1 MNALRR
7 DGQLPT
13 QVFCAECGTPLD
25 PVRAARVRFSAERQI
40 YFCSAEH
47 ADAFAWLGP
56 SSGEASLSE
65 PPTLPSDPAAVLSE
79 PAAVFAT
86 SAAAL
91 RAAQREPTVPRDEPS
106 DRSRLQP
113 VSPVAA
119 AAGGLGEPPL
129 SFVAVERGPEGSIA
143 PPPSPPRRLRFAW
156 VAWAPILML
165 CGTTLLSAA
174 QERPF
179 WAQLIAIF
187 VLLLA
192 QLMELHSADND
203 STRGFPAVLRNAA
216 EYMVRVTRPSVPA
229 IKSSSELRSGEEVVV
244 SADEIV
250 PVDGVIASGEALI
263 IPWHGTEQTES
274 VTSGSR
280 IVAGARVVAGE
291 LVIVATKTG
300 AQRAF
305 HAPDAFIRHHALLKV
320 AGWVSWVWGPCLGLL
335 SCLLLRLQEQAW
347 LSCVAAGVSVCA
359 TFALPGALRHA
370 HQLLKRSW
378 VAAAERGIAY
388 CDAQVFERAGQ
399 VNSAVFCARGSVLSG
414 EPDVA
419 EVHVWRGA
427 TEESVLAIA
436 AGAESAV
443 HHPIASATIRAAHHR
458 RVSIDACRGHHVSA
472 GLGVT
477 CSSSEGRAVVVGS
490 RELLLRERISV
501 AIAEET
507 LRMLET
513 RGNSTLLVAVDGR
526 LIGVLGLQDTLR
538 TGARAAFQLLLDH
551 KIEPILLSGDA
562 RATTEAVARSLSC
575 EHVRPE
581 VPALGRSRE
590 VRSLID
596 SGLIVAVVGNS
607 PRDDVA
613 LGAASVPII
622 LQGAAMVRSDSPH
635 GHERGIGLA
644 GDRVIEATIA
654 LLIAKQGRHN
664 LQVFLACW
672 LLLGALGSALVT
684 SQLAPLFMAP
694 ILGFVG
700 VKVGGYLAR
709 KSAILPG

>member
-1 MNALRR
+1 
-7 DGQLPT
+7 
-13 QVFCAECGTPLD
+13 V
-25 PVRAARVRFSAERQI
+25 V
-40 YFCSAEH
+40 
-47 ADAFAWLGP
+47 
-56 SSGEASLSE
+56 
-65 PPTLPSDPAAVLSE
+65 
-79 PAAVFAT
+79 
-86 SAAAL
+86 
-91 RAAQREPTVPRDEPS
+91 
-106 DRSRLQP
+106 
-113 VSPVAA
+113 
-119 AAGGLGEPPL
+119 
-129 SFVAVERGPEGSIA
+129 
-143 PPPSPPRRLRFAW
+143 
-156 VAWAPILML
+156 L

-174 QERPF
+174 QEQPI

-187 VLLLA
+187 ILLLA
-192 QLMELHSADND
+192 QLMEMHVGVDDAV
-203 STRGFPAVLRNAA
+203 RGFPSLLREAA
-216 EYMVRVTRPSVPA
+216 EYTVRVTRPGGSL
-229 IKSSSELRSGEEVVV
+229 IKPSSELRSGEEVIVGQ
-244 SADEIV
+244 DETV

-263 IPWHGTEQTES
+263 IPWHGVEQTES
-274 VTSGSR
+274 VASGRR
-280 IVAGARVVAGE
+280 IVAGAHVVSGE

-305 HAPDAFIRHHALLKV
+305 HAPDAFVRQHGPLKW
-320 AGWVSWVWGPCLGLL
+320 AGWVSWVWGPSLGLL
-335 SCLLLRLQEQAW
+335 SSLLLRLQEQAW
-347 LSCVAAGVSVCA
+347 LSCIAAGISVAA

-370 HQLLKRSW
+370 QHLLRRSW
-378 VAAAERGIAY
+378 VEAAKRGIAY

-419 EVHVWRGA
+419 EVHVWRDA
-427 TEESVLAIA
+427 TEETVLAIA

-458 RVSIDACRGHHVSA
+458 GVSIDACRGHHVSA

-551 KIEPILLSGDA
+551 KLEPILLSGDA

-581 VPALGRSRE
+581 VPALARSRE

-596 SGLIVAVVGNS
+596 SGLVVAVVGNS

-622 LQGAAMVRSDSPH
+622 LEGAAMVRSDSPH

-644 GDRVIEATIA
+644 GDRVIDATIA

-664 LQVFLACW
+664 LQMFLACW

-694 ILGFVG
+694 ILGFAG

-709 KSAILPG
+709 NSAILRP